1 MNYQPEMNYQSGMN
15 YQPDLFV
22 FNIGNSTPKTI
33 YNVIH
38 ELGLGKIQ
46 YIEIVDGEHAFIAMD
61 KWHMNRT
68 ISTRIKL
75 NQGRPL
81 LLHHTETN
89 FWKVYSYENRYI
101 EEMKKE
107 KEQKQIEQKLKEKE
121 QKEKEQKEIEQKLKE
136 RELKM
141 QLLKKEYQEII
152 MKKDKIYKEKL
163 ALEKLIKEKEN
174 RQPKYNYYDEED
186 TTTSEDYS
194 DSDSDSDNEN
204 DYKNGYADEYDSPN
218 LYIDYG
224 DDILEL
230 YPIIKSH
237 IEKRF
242 ARKTK

>member
-1 MNYQPEMNYQSGMN
+1 MKYQAEMN

-22 FNIGNSTPKTI
+22 FNIGNSAPNTI

-46 YIEIVDGEHAFIAMD
+46 YIEIDGEHAFVAMNG
-61 KWHMNRT
+61 WHINQT
-68 ISTRIKL
+68 ISTRMKL
-75 NQGRPL
+75 NQGKPL
-81 LLHHTETN
+81 LLHHAETN

-107 KEQKQIEQKLKEKE
+107 KEQKQKEQKQKE
-121 QKEKEQKEIEQKLKE
+121 QKEKEQKEIEEKLKE
-136 RELKM
+136 RDLKM
-141 QLLKKEYQEII
+141 QLLKKEHQEII
-152 MKKDKIYKEKL
+152 MKKEKLYEEIL

-174 RQPKYNYYDEED
+174 RQPKFNYDDEED

-194 DSDSDSDNEN
+194 DGESEIEYNVYNNNRCYYDADDS
-204 DYKNGYADEYDSPN
+204 DSPN
-218 LYIDYG
+218 LHIDYG

-230 YPIIKSH
+230 YSIIKSN

-242 ARKTK
+242 ARKI

>member
-1 MNYQPEMNYQSGMN
+1 MN

-46 YIEIVDGEHAFIAMD
+46 YIEIVDGGKHAFVAM
-61 KWHMNRT
+61 KWHTNRT
-68 ISTRIKL
+68 ISTRMKL

-101 EEMKKE
+101 EEMKKQREIEQRE
-107 KEQKQIEQKLKEKE
+107 KEQREKE
-121 QKEKEQKEIEQKLKE
+121 QKEKEQKEIEQKMKE
-136 RELKM
+136 RDLKM
-141 QLLKKEYQEII
+141 QLLKKEHQEII

-163 ALEKLIKEKEN
+163 ALEKLIKEKVGN
-174 RQPKYNYYDEED
+174 RQPKINYYDEED

-194 DSDSDSDNEN
+194 DTHSESDSESDSESNN
-204 DYKNGYADEYDSPN
+204 IYDIIYNNNKYYDVDDCDTN
-218 LYIDYG
+218 LHIDYG
-224 DDILEL
+224 NEILEFS
-230 YPIIKSH
+230 IIKSN

-242 ARKTK
+242 ARKIK

>member
-1 MNYQPEMNYQSGMN
+1 MKYQAEMK

-46 YIEIVDGEHAFIAMD
+46 YIEIVDGGEHAFVAMN
-61 KWHMNRT
+61 KWHINRT
-68 ISTRIKL
+68 ISTRMKL

-107 KEQKQIEQKLKEKE
+107 KEQKEKE
-121 QKEKEQKEIEQKLKE
+121 QKDIEAKMKE
-136 RELKM
+136 RDLKM
-141 QLLKKEYQEII
+141 QLLKKEHQEII

-163 ALEKLIKEKEN
+163 ALEKLIKEKVEN
-174 RQPKYNYYDEED
+174 RQPKINYYDEED
-186 TTTSEDYS
+186 TTTTEDYYSDTDSES
-194 DSDSDSDNEN
+194 DSDS
-204 DYKNGYADEYDSPN
+204 GYIIYNNNNRYYDADDCDTN
-218 LYIDYG
+218 LHIDYG
-224 DDILEL
+224 NEILEFS
-230 YPIIKSH
+230 IIKSN

-242 ARKTK
+242 ARKI

>member
-1 MNYQPEMNYQSGMN
+1 MN

-61 KWHMNRT
+61 EWHMNRT

-89 FWKVYSYENRYI
+89 YWKVYSYENRYI

-107 KEQKQIEQKLKEKE
+107 KEQKEQKEKE
-121 QKEKEQKEIEQKLKE
+121 QKEQKEQKEIEQKLKE

-152 MKKDKIYKEKL
+152 MKKEKIYKEKL

-174 RQPKYNYYDEED
+174 RQPKYKYYDDDDDDEED

-194 DSDSDSDNEN
+194 DIDSDSNSNSNSEIGHNRYNNTIYDVD
-204 DYKNGYADEYDSPN
+204 DYDGPN
-218 LYIDYG
+218 FHIDYG

-242 ARKTK
+242 ACKTK

>member
-1 MNYQPEMNYQSGMN
+1 MNYQHEMK
-15 YQPDLFV
+15 YQPDLYV

-46 YIEIVDGEHAFIAMD
+46 YIEIVDGEHAFVAMN
-61 KWHMNRT
+61 KWHINQT
-68 ISTRIKL
+68 ISTRMKL
-75 NQGRPL
+75 NQGKPL
-81 LLHHTETN
+81 LLHHTESK

-107 KEQKQIEQKLKEKE
+107 KEQKEKE
-121 QKEKEQKEIEQKLKE
+121 QKEKEQKEKEQQKEIEEKLKE
-136 RELKM
+136 RDLKM
-141 QLLKKEYQEII
+141 QLLKKEHQEII
-152 MKKDKIYKEKL
+152 MKKEKLYKERL

-174 RQPKYNYYDEED
+174 RQPKFNYDDEED

-194 DSDSDSDNEN
+194 DSDSDSDRDSE
-204 DYKNGYADEYDSPN
+204 NGYNRYNNNIYYDVDDYDSPD

-230 YPIIKSH
+230 YPILKSH

-242 ARKTK
+242 ARKI